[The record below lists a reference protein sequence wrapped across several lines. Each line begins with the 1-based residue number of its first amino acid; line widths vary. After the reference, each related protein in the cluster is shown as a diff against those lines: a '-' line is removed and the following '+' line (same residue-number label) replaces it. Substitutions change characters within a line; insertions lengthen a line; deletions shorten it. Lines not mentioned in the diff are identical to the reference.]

1 LKKKKKKKKKQG
13 VICFA
18 GFERWGYDKGVVGF
32 FFLMYLYKKYFY
44 FILIRC
50 DFYFKNIVPLK
61 KSTISLNQ
69 TQNKLRFLSS

>member
-1 LKKKKKKKKKQG
+1 LKKKKKSKAL
-13 VICFA
+13 FA
-18 GFERWGYDKGVVGF
+18 GFERWGCDKGVVGF
-32 FFLMYLYKKYFY
+32 FLFLCIYIKNIF